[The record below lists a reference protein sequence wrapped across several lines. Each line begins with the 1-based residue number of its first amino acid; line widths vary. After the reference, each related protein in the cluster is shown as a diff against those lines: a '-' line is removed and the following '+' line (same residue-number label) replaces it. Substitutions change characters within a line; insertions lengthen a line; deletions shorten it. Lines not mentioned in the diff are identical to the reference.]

1 MSKQEGVLPS
11 WCSGN
16 IVDLAN
22 RLLPSSSEQSGMA
35 KRRRALVQGI
45 LTKNTCGTSNLQNW
59 GCDRVNRAVT
69 NYRKVRLREYVR
81 TELPDFTESLIV
93 ISFGARDGGFQLSQ
107 DIRQWILSHTG
118 LHKEDIY
125 HDYASLVGHPLSKVV
140 VGDDGI
146 TRQLNENWNVYF
158 SNALAAS
165 PVMIFIVSEAWT
177 QSAWCALE
185 HRQRDELKI
194 IKQAPGYKDGKS
206 TYEKSSHSNPDDAA
220 FVPPPSAEE
229 RDTKKTVGQQE
240 KVIDTAAASAV
251 SYLDRHAEMLSQL
264 EEIRTSWK
272 QETFEEV
279 TESVYRKIAFG
290 SKKNELYIF
299 VDHDGSL
306 KEEAH
311 KEEAGQVL
319 ASDAIKQVHTSV
331 PEYQRFY
338 HTPWMNE
345 EEKALE
351 MHALCVRL
359 TEVIEEQAQV
369 ESMGNGKEMNR
380 RIDAAF
386 EALTTE
392 SGEKSSSNSKR
403 STPCSSL
410 NGLRQLAAE
419 EDARQKQEEK
429 RKREARLNAM
439 RKNAIQCG
447 LKFDTGPCPF

>member
-1 MSKQEGVLPS
+1 MSKQEGLLPF
-11 WCSGN
+11 WCSSN
-16 IVDLAN
+16 IMELAN
-22 RLLPSSSEQSGMA
+22 RLLPLSSDQSGTA

-45 LTKNTCGTSNLQNW
+45 LTKNTGGTSNLLDW
-59 GCDRVNRAVT
+59 GLDRVNRAVT
-69 NYRKVRLREYVR
+69 YYRKVRLREYVR
-81 TELPDFTESLIV
+81 TEMPDFTESLIV

-107 DIRQWILSHTG
+107 DIRQWILSYTG

-140 VGDDGI
+140 VGEDGI

-158 SNALAAS
+158 SNAMAAS
-165 PVMIFIVSEAWT
+165 PVMIFIVNEAWT
-177 QSAWCALE
+177 RSAWCALE

-194 IKQAPGYKDGKS
+194 IKQAPGYKDGES
-206 TYEKSSHSNPDDAA
+206 TYEKSNHSNPDDAA
-220 FVPPPSAEE
+220 FVPPPLAKEG
-229 RDTKKTVGQQE
+229 DTNKKVDPKE
-240 KVIDTAAASAV
+240 KIIDTDAAT
-251 SYLDRHAEMLSQL
+251 SYLDRHTVMLSQL

-272 QETFEEV
+272 KESFDEV

-306 KEEAH
+306 KEEVY
-311 KEEAGQVL
+311 KEKAGHVL
-319 ASDAIKQVHTSV
+319 ASDAIRRVHTSV
-331 PEYQRFY
+331 PEHQRFY

-351 MHALCVRL
+351 LHGLCVRL

-380 RIDAAF
+380 RINAAF

-392 SGEKSSSNSKR
+392 SDEKTSSSSKR
-403 STPCSSL
+403 REPCSSL
-410 NGLRQLAAE
+410 NGLRELAAE
-419 EDARQKQEEK
+419 ADAKQKQEEN
-429 RKREARLNAM
+429 RKMEARLNAM
-439 RKNAIQCG
+439 KQNAIQRG